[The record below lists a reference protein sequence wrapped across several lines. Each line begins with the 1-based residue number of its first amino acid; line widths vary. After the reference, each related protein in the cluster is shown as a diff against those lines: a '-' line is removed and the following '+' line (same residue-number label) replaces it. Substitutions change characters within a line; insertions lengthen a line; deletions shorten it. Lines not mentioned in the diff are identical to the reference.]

1 MLIASGH
8 AFGGAVNRIAF
19 RLIDSRNFALE
30 RLVEMKE
37 VGGENWV
44 KEAGGEDWKRRGG
57 FGGGVG
63 GWVWEGE
70 RRGWGG
76 RVVLLREN

>member
-30 RLVEMKE
+30 RLVKMNE
-37 VGGENWV
+37 VLRGGIWV
-44 KEAGGEDWKRRGG
+44 KEAGGGM
-57 FGGGVG
+57 GGGGAGKGRSG
-63 GWVWEGE
+63 GVWKCCSVQ
-70 RRGWGG
+70 RA
-76 RVVLLREN
+76 VKV